1 MNDPL
6 GLNIDLQGVST
17 SMPVLPAGKQPM
29 HIASVE
35 VKQGKEDPNKRNLLV
50 VFATAEDV
58 QLADGSVIGAGFK
71 LSKYYP
77 LQQSDNPKAP
87 DFKRDLAVLVDAAL
101 GTDETSRPSLGA
113 ALNDLTGRTVIASLA
128 IENDPVYGSQNRVG
142 RLSSPA

>member
-6 GLNIDLQGVST
+6 GLNIDLAGVST
-17 SMPVLPAGKQPM
+17 AMPVLPAAKYPM

-35 VKQGKEDPNKRNLLV
+35 PKQGKDDPNKRNLLV
-50 VFATAEDV
+50 SFTTAEDV
-58 QLADGSVIGAGFK
+58 TLADGSIISAGFK

-87 DFKRDLAVLVDAAL
+87 DFRRDLAVLVDAAL
-101 GTDETSRPSLGA
+101 GTDESNRPSLGEA
-113 ALNDLTGRTVIASLA
+113 AASLAGRTVIASLA
-128 IENDPVYGSQNRVG
+128 IENDPVYGSQNRIG